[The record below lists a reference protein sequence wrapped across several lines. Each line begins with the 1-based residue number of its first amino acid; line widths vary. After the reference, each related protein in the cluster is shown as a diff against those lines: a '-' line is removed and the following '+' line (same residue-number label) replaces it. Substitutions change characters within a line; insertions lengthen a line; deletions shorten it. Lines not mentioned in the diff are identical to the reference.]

1 MFYNLER
8 KANKAN
14 TARPPIT
21 ALFKQKPVLLLTSG
35 FGSFGSKYGGSR
47 GDATP
52 SASFFCPHPPNVTI
66 SSATVGWIA
75 TAASKSF
82 KVAPILTAT
91 ANPCNISSFLVRIKE
106 LRRHRKRV
114 MTSSGLHTAVS
125 RHISAACTDTM
136 QPRDEAAKVSMCRH
150 LCGARDGGGS
160 AVSSRLFVNCIRTE
174 KGPMQWSPT
183 TSSSGPFMVVACV
196 IMVVLCVIRRRTSAI
211 LHQNV
216 VCSPKW
222 SVDEV
227 CAASLSLLLEL
238 EHHTISICAR
248 ALSLSL
254 LSLLYFSRARSLSLR
269 SLSWQGTI
277 HTIPYSSFLAY
288 LEHKLERC
296 LHLVVL
302 FVECIQPAVC
312 EDTHICQIAQ
322 HNRR

>member
-1 MFYNLER
+1 MTIISSFSSPSFLKQYRSHCVYNLER

-91 ANPCNISSFLVRIKE
+91 ANPCNISSFLVGIKE

-114 MTSSGLHTAVS
+114 VSSSGLHMAVS
-125 RHISAACTDTM
+125 RHILAACTDTM

-211 LHQNV
+211 LYQNG
-216 VCSPKW
+216 VCSPEW
-222 SVDEV
+222 SGDVV

-248 ALSLSL
+248 A
-254 LSLLYFSRARSLSLR
+254 RSLSLARAHSHSRSR
-269 SLSWQGTI
+269 SLSLSRARALSTFSTFSLTI
-277 HTIPYSSFLAY
+277 DVV
-288 LEHKLERC
+288 
-296 LHLVVL
+296 VVL
-302 FVECIQPAVC
+302 VAS
-312 EDTHICQIAQ
+312 
-322 HNRR
+322 